1 MRTHFFAVIALSI
14 SVSTCLAQSPSCPLG
29 TPNSAT
35 ELLVVVTP
43 DWNAVSGAL
52 QRYERADAHKTWRA
66 VGHPVTVVVGKTGL
80 GWGSGVLPTD
90 EPGIRKPSDPV
101 KKEGDGKAPAGVF
114 CLSGTF
120 GYSSQKY
127 PGWKMAYTSLTPS
140 VECVDD
146 IRSKY
151 YNRVVDR
158 ESVSPDWN
166 SSEHMLRND
175 ELYRWGIEV
184 DHNSDPPV
192 AGAGSCIFMH
202 IWRGPGQGTVG
213 CTAMPVDQLATIL
226 GWLDPA
232 RVPML
237 AQMPLAEYKR
247 LEQHWKLPKLTNE
260 AKRALH

>member
-1 MRTHFFAVIALSI
+1 MKTHFFAAIALSI
-14 SVSTCLAQSPSCPLG
+14 SVSPCLAQAPSCELG

-35 ELLVVVTP
+35 QLLVVVTP
-43 DWNAVSGAL
+43 NWNAVSGAL
-52 QRYERADAHKTWRA
+52 QRYERSNPHKGWRA

-80 GWGSGVLPTD
+80 GWGSGVLATD
-90 EPGIRKPSDPV
+90 EQGIRHASDPV
-101 KKEGDGKAPAGVF
+101 KKEGDGKAPAGIF

-120 GYSSQKY
+120 GYSPQKY

-146 IRSKY
+146 IKSRY

-166 SSEHMLRND
+166 SSEQMLRKD

-213 CTAMPVDQLATIL
+213 CTAMPQEQLETIL

-232 RVPML
+232 QVPLL
-237 AQMPLAEYKR
+237 AQMPVAEYKR
-247 LEQHWKLPKLTNE
+247 LEKHWKLPKLSDE
-260 AKRALH
+260 AKRAVH